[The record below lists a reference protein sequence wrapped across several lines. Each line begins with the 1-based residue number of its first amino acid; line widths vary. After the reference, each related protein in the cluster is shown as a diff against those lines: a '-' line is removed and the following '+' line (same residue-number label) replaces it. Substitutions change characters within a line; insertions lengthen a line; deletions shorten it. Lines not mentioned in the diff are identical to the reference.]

1 MQLFLSSGLY
11 SYFRT
16 FHALHGML
24 PVTVVSAIDPVSEV
38 LPAYRA
44 AIVDLRELVPAGV
57 GMLRFD
63 VIGRIDSAVK

>member
-16 FHALHGML
+16 LHALHCML
-24 PVTVVSAIDPVSEV
+24 AMTMVSAIDPMSEV

-44 AIVDLRELVPAGV
+44 AIADLHELVPAGV
-57 GMLRFD
+57 RMLRFD
-63 VIGRIDSAVK
+63 VIGRIHSAVE